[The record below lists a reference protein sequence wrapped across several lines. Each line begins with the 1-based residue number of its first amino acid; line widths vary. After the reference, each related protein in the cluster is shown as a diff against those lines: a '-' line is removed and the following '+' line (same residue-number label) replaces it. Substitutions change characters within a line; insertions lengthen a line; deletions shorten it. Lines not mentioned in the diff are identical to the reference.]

1 MTGGDPERARE
12 AFDRRAWGE
21 AYAHLAGTDDGASL
35 GLDDLERLAVAAYLV
50 GRDDESVAAWTRAHL
65 ACMAAG
71 DVPRAARCAFW
82 LAFWRLLRGDQ
93 AQATGWLGRARRVL
107 DDAAAD
113 DCVERGYLL
122 VPDALQHQAAGES
135 ATAHD
140 LSEQVIAIAERFG
153 DPDLTAFGRLGRGQA
168 LIALGRVRE
177 GVALLDEVMVA
188 VIADELS
195 PPVAGLV
202 YCAVIEACHDTFDVR
217 RAHEWTVAL
226 TRWCE
231 SQPDLVPY
239 RGSCLVHRCEIMR
252 LQGAWPDAMDTA
264 RQASTLLGREPAA
277 GDAFYQQAELHRLRG
292 ELDAAEAAYRRA
304 SGWGRRPQPGLA
316 LLRLAQGRE
325 DAAQAMI
332 RRALDEAHD
341 RVARSKVLAAC
352 VEIELAAGDV
362 AAARTVA
369 DELAAL
375 AAERDAPL
383 LAAMADEAAGT
394 VLLAE
399 GDAHAAA
406 GVLRRAWAA
415 FRDLGA
421 PYEAARVRLQL
432 GLAYRGLGDGDTA
445 DMELDAARRVF
456 EELGAEID
464 RRRVDVLARPAPPA
478 PVDGLT
484 AREVEVLV
492 LVARGKTNRA
502 IADELFIS
510 EKTVA
515 RHLSNI
521 FTKLSVSS
529 RAAATAY
536 AYERRLV
543 SPAG

>member
-1 MTGGDPERARE
+1 MTGGDPQRGRE

-21 AYAHLAGTDDGASL
+21 AYAQLARADEGAPL
-35 GLDDLERLAVAAYLV
+35 GVDDLERLAVSAYLV
-50 GRDDESVAAWTRAHL
+50 GRDDESVAAWTRAHH
-65 ACMAAG
+65 AGMAAG

-82 LAFWRLLRGDQ
+82 LAFWRLLRGDE
-93 AQATGWLGRARRVL
+93 AQAAGWLGRARRVL
-107 DDAAAD
+107 DDAHHD

-122 VPDALQHQAAGES
+122 VPEALQRQATGES
-135 ATAHD
+135 ALAHD
-140 LSEQVIAIAERFG
+140 LSGQVIALAERFG
-153 DPDLTAFGRLGRGQA
+153 DADLMAFGRLGRGQA
-168 LIALGRVRE
+168 LIGLGRARD
-177 GVALLDEVMVA
+177 GMALLDEVMVA

-226 TRWCE
+226 ARWCE

-239 RGSCLVHRCEIMR
+239 RGACLVHRCEIMR

-264 RQASTLLGREPAA
+264 CQASTLLGREPAA

-292 ELDAAEAAYRRA
+292 ELDAAEATYRQA
-304 SGWGRRPQPGLA
+304 SEWGRRPQPGLA

-332 RRALDEAHD
+332 RRVLDEAHD

-352 VEIELAAGDV
+352 VDVELAAGDV
-362 AAARTVA
+362 VAARSGA
-369 DELAAL
+369 DELASL

-383 LAAMADEAAGT
+383 LAAMADQAAGT

-406 GVLRRAWAA
+406 GVLRRAWAV

-421 PYEAARVRLQL
+421 PYEAARVRMHL

-445 DMELDAARRVF
+445 AMELDAARCVF
-456 EELGAEID
+456 EDLGAEVD
-464 RRRVDVLARPAPPA
+464 RRRVEALARSASPA

-515 RHLSNI
+515 RHISNI
-521 FTKLSVSS
+521 FTKLSLSS
-529 RAAATAY
+529 RSAATAY